1 MQHSQSPRL
10 RLGIPGVVCGLL
22 ALLVPSVV
30 SAAELPLRMID
41 VVEVSWQ
48 GAPAL
53 KTTTGDV
60 VSMIRN
66 DTIERWKRI
75 SGGRVV
81 FTFDQV
87 VPRVQ
92 TTIPLPCDAP
102 GSAAFLNDVALKAYQ
117 GAGLTDFNNRYLIVL
132 SPDPG
137 TCLWDG
143 RGVINAAGSASGL
156 LILKDTADAMVIA
169 HELGHN
175 LGLGHSNLER
185 CRTGRP
191 DGAWTDCTAV
201 EYGSATDVMS
211 NSVRDSPLAAYHQ
224 WRLGWIPDS
233 DVALGNRSI
242 TVALQSVDA
251 DTGTRAVFVRDQSA
265 AYWIEFRHADPGN
278 GISQGLVIYRTDR
291 PPASSIE
298 SPVGAGDADS
308 VANGLT
314 RDVWMIN
321 LGDYVYG
328 SGGSPSLAPDVAF
341 TTTYG
346 GARIVAHLN
355 VDATAAVSVTR
366 TGNAAPAAPVWT
378 DPATW
383 RNASAPVIAMDLDDR
398 GMDIVRFEGR
408 IAVDSQTKVIPIRRT
423 LIASSRRTDLN
434 PISDPVVVVAGSLPE
449 GRYSIRLRAVNGL
462 GQAGAWSALRS
473 VHIDRGR
480 PVVTPRFTTTAVDP
494 GRSVAVAWRG
504 SVDAGSGIC
513 SAQVLNV
520 DGFALHR
527 WRSGVAGTPR
537 FTVPASGRVSAS
549 AQVFDC
555 LGNGVQGDLRLDTAY
570 IPASAFVKTGSWSRA
585 GSAAACSRG
594 ECSAKLVTGPGV
606 TALVFGAGAAT
617 VLVDGRR
624 VAAVKPA
631 SSTRA
636 RIVYRIS
643 GAHRLRIQGRGF
655 VLLGAQTVRAT
666 WARTSALTGAI
677 HDPDASLSD
686 PTQRALARIGFSQ
699 ADFSDTQTVRLLGA
713 GNTTNDA
720 TLDLCE
726 SDFPSESARIARR
739 QVIVT
744 KSTVDSY
751 TFLSTETVRYTSAAA
766 VREALQE
773 IDAASALCR
782 TRGYSL
788 STSGVKTPYAFGTL
802 PVLPSGL
809 RPEADRRLYLVT
821 TGESATAMTIL
832 IAYQFKGDTLN
843 ALYVAKRGVASLD
856 DATVSRWLDVA
867 VVLAGRLDR
876 LVT

>member
-1 MQHSQSPRL
+1 MQRSQSARL
-10 RLGIPGVVCGLL
+10 RLGATGVLCGLL
-22 ALLVPSVV
+22 ALLAPSVV

-87 VPRVQ
+87 MPRVQ
-92 TTIPLPCDAP
+92 TSTPLPCDAP
-102 GSAAFLNDVALKAYQ
+102 GSAAFLNAVALKAYE
-117 GAGLTDFNNRYLIVL
+117 GAGVTDFNNRYLIVL

-191 DGAWTDCTAV
+191 DGAWKDCTAV

-211 NSVRDSPLAAYHQ
+211 NSIRDSPLAAYHQ

-242 TVALQSVDA
+242 SVALRSVDA

-265 AYWIEFRHADPGN
+265 AYWVEFRHADPAN
-278 GISQGLVIYRTDR
+278 GIHQGLVIYRTDQ

-298 SPVGAGDADS
+298 NPVGTGETDS
-308 VANGLT
+308 ASNGLT

-321 LGDYVYG
+321 LGDYVHG

-341 TTTYG
+341 TTAYG
-346 GARIVAHLN
+346 GATIVAHLN
-355 VDATAAVSVTR
+355 ADTTAAVSVTR
-366 TGNAAPAAPVWT
+366 SGNAAPAAPVWT

-383 RNASAPVIAMDLDDR
+383 RNASAPVIATDLDDR
-398 GMDIVRFEGR
+398 GMDIVRFEAR
-408 IAVDSQTKVIPIRRT
+408 IAVDSQTRLIAIPRT
-423 LIASSRRTDLN
+423 LIPPSQRTYLN

-449 GRYSIRLRAVNGL
+449 GQYSIRLRAINAL
-462 GQAGAWSALRS
+462 GKVGAWSALRT

-480 PVVTPRFTTTAVDP
+480 PVVTPRFVSTAVDP
-494 GRSVAVAWRG
+494 GHSVAVEWRG

-513 SAQVLNV
+513 SAQVLNP
-520 DGFALHR
+520 DGFALYG
-527 WRSGVAGTPR
+527 WRSEAAGTPR
-537 FTVPASGRVSAS
+537 FRIPASGRVSAS

-570 IPASAFVKTGSWSRA
+570 LPASAFVRTGSWSST
-585 GSAAACSRG
+585 GSAATCWRG
-594 ECSAKLVTGPGV
+594 ECSASLVTGPGV

-617 VLVDGRR
+617 VLVDGKRA
-624 VAAVKPA
+624 AAVKPA
-631 SSTRA
+631 SSTGA
-636 RIVYRIS
+636 RLYTVS
-643 GAHRLRIQGRGF
+643 GAHRIRIQGRGF
-655 VLLGAQTVRAT
+655 VLHGAQRVRAT
-666 WARTSALTGAI
+666 WTATAALTGAI
-677 HDPDASLSD
+677 HDADASLSD

-713 GNTTNDA
+713 GNTTKDA

-751 TFLSTETVRYTSAAA
+751 TFLSTETVRYASAAA

-773 IDAASALCR
+773 IDAASTLCR

-788 STSGVKTPYAFGTL
+788 STSGVKTPYAFSAL
-802 PVLPSGL
+802 PALPSGL

-821 TGESATAMTIL
+821 TGESTTAMTIL

-843 ALYVAKRGVASLD
+843 ALYVAKRGAASLD